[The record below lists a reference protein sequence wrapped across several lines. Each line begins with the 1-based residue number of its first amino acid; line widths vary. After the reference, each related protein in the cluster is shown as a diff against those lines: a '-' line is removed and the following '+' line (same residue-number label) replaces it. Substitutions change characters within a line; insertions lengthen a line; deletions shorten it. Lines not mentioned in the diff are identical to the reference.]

1 MKISTIRQQASDLI
15 VIMLGIAMYS
25 FGFCAFILPHNVVI
39 GGMAGFSTLIYYASG
54 GIIPIAVCMYS
65 ANALLLL
72 CGLRTL
78 GKEFV
83 VRTIFGATAMALI
96 IGMLEGYFTSH
107 PALISSAP
115 MSIAMGSVL
124 LGLGIG
130 IYYSHHGTCGGTDIV
145 AAIMSH
151 RTSLSMGRV
160 MMVVDITIVALSFFL
175 PFDGDMEARVQLRTE
190 TIIYGWLSICA
201 YSLIA
206 DRYLSQGQQTLQF
219 IILSDKWEEVAHRL
233 THETGRGVTTWE
245 ATGYWTQAKRT
256 LILLWCRK
264 SDAAQI
270 FYITNEVDPNAYI
283 TNSYVRSV
291 YGNGFDHLKARK
303 KAEKAKIKPENPR

>member
-1 MKISTIRQQASDLI
+1 MRTSNIRHYLSDLMI
-15 VIMLGIAMYS
+15 ILLGIAMYS
-25 FGFCAFILPHNVVI
+25 FGFCAFILPHSIVI
-39 GGMAGFSTLIYYASG
+39 GGMAGFSTLIHFASG
-54 GIIPIAVCMYS
+54 GVVPISVCMYA
-65 ANALLLL
+65 ANALLLVF
-72 CGLRTL
+72 GLRAL

-83 VRTIFGATAMALI
+83 IRTIFGATAMSLM
-96 IGMLEGYFTSH
+96 IGLLEGYFSTH
-107 PALISSAP
+107 PALITSAP

-124 LGLGIG
+124 MGLGIG
-130 IYYSHHGTCGGTDIV
+130 MYYSHHGTCGGTDIV

-151 RTSLSMGRV
+151 RTSFSMGRV
-160 MMVVDITIVALSFFL
+160 MMIVDITIVTLSFFL
-175 PFDGDMEARVQLRTE
+175 PFDGNMEARVHMRTQ

-245 ATGYWTQAKRT
+245 AKGYWTNTKRT
-256 LILLWCRK
+256 LIMLWCRK
-264 SDAAQI
+264 ADAAKI

-283 TNSYVRSV
+283 ANSYVRSV
-291 YGNGFDHLKARK
+291 FGNGFDHLKPHK
-303 KAEKAKIKPENPR
+303 KPTRSKTKE